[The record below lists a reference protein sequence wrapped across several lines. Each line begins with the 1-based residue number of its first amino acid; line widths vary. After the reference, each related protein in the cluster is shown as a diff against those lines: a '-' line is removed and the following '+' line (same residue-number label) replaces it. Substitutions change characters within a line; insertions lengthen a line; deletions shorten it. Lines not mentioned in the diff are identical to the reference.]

1 MLEMPMAVDWPKYN
15 EALVR
20 RGEILLDLSL
30 LKSWGDELEEMN
42 RGKEGGRY
50 LYPNSFIRLQAF
62 IRACFMLPYR
72 QLEGFT
78 RALSRW
84 EPRLIAPDYSTT
96 CRRINALDIGLE
108 PRLDPDEPVTLAVDA
123 SGIKVADRGEWI
135 RMKWRR

>member
-1 MLEMPMAVDWPKYN
+1 MAIDWPKYN

-42 RGKEGGRY
+42 RDREGGRY
-50 LYPNSFIRLQAF
+50 RYPGSLIELQASL
-62 IRACFMLPYR
+62 RACFRLPYR

-84 EPRLIAPDYSTT
+84 EPRLISKLRRMAKAHPQLPAPDTK
-96 CRRINALDIGLE
+96 RILKKGSQTRSAN
-108 PRLDPDEPVTLAVDA
+108 TMM
-123 SGIKVADRGEWI
+123 SQ
-135 RMKWRR
+135 